1 MAHNTQEAQPALPRH
16 NTMRETSKENWTVH
30 LYEVSGAM
38 FSFSYPRHRRRIQS
52 EKPVDIQKK
61 VVDIESYKL
70 YYVNYKIS

>member
-1 MAHNTQEAQPALPRH
+1 
-16 NTMRETSKENWTVH
+16 
-30 LYEVSGAM
+30 M